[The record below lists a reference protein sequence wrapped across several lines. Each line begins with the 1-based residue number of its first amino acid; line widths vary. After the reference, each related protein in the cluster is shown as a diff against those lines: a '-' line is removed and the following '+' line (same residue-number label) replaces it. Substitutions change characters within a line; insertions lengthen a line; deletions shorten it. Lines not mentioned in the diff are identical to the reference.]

1 MLSQC
6 LLAFSSHPSVLAFLF
21 CFVLLYVI
29 LSEGTVLG
37 PRQID
42 NIGREYLSRN
52 IFPDVPDK
60 LSVVFCF

>member
-6 LLAFSSHPSVLAFLF
+6 LLAFSSHPSVLGFLF

-42 NIGREYLSRN
+42 NIRREYLSRN